1 MHPNACFWESGLY
14 SRLLIRSI
22 SDEEQLVE
30 YQIQLLTRFK
40 PEYTLPSYLRYRSG
54 KPQICVDATDMRP
67 LDESMLAEDLCPE
80 TGRRYLSQIITDLI
94 DANEHL
100 LPTEQFV
107 LQPSLIF
114 LNNDKTLFLV
124 FWPIQQIPRNQT
136 QECSPIPDNGI
147 SSMISSFSRS
157 FHFSEAES
165 IKLQEVYQSS
175 GLDKLL
181 KTLQIADEQLK
192 GDNTGLSSSHDN
204 KWIKHKWSAKIQR
217 SPVLLFLCH
226 AAFAGLF
233 IYYHLGGFQRS
244 LWMQI
249 ICLSTIVLLLVWDVR
264 LIFPNIIHTIIKNIS
279 SVSWRQFIDL
289 LCRKSTESGNPEN
302 QTVLLTDNPE
312 DFRMAML
319 SEGKPG
325 TPEENEGIRAFI
337 LIDEFIIGRDEKK
350 ADLIL
355 PDPGI
360 GRLHA
365 RIFRRAGS
373 FFIYD
378 LGSKNGTCLNGR
390 RLLKDKEYLL
400 PDQCLLQFAN
410 HAFYFQAD

>member
-1 MHPNACFWESGLY
+1 MHPNAYFWESGLY
-14 SRLLIRSI
+14 SRLLVRSI

-30 YQIQLLTRFK
+30 YQLQLLIRFK

-54 KPQICVDATDMRP
+54 KPQICVDTTDMKP
-67 LDESMLAEDLCPE
+67 LDESMLADDLCPE
-80 TGRRYLSQIITDLI
+80 TGRHYLSQIIADLI

-100 LPTEQFV
+100 LPSEQFV

-114 LNNDKTLFLV
+114 LNNDRIPFLV
-124 FWPIQQIPRNQT
+124 FWPIQQLLRNKT
-136 QECSPIPDNGI
+136 QECLPIPDNGI

-157 FHFSEAES
+157 FHFNEADRT
-165 IKLQEVYQSS
+165 KLQHVYQSS
-175 GLDKLL
+175 GLDGLL
-181 KTLQIADEQLK
+181 KALQITGEQPK
-192 GDNTGLSSSHDN
+192 TDIAGPSSSHDN
-204 KWIKHKWSAKIQR
+204 EWTKLKWSAKIQQ
-217 SPVLLFLCH
+217 SSVILFLCH
-226 AAFAGLF
+226 AVFAGLF

-244 LWMQI
+244 LWIQI
-249 ICLSTIVLLLVWDVR
+249 ICVSAIVLLLVWDVH
-264 LIFPNIIHTIIKNIS
+264 LIFPNIAHTIIKIFS
-279 SVSWRQFIDL
+279 SVSWRRFIDL

-350 ADLIL
+350 ADLVL

-378 LGSKNGTCLNGR
+378 IGSKNGTCLNGR
-390 RLLKDKEYLL
+390 RLLKNKECLL